1 MCVCM
6 CVCVCVCSV
15 CVCVCVC
22 VCVMVWYC
30 VSQVQYWLK
39 QLAAEV
45 AERLAVDQRE
55 VSV

>member
-1 MCVCM
+1 M
-6 CVCVCVCSV
+6 CVCVCVCV
-15 CVCVCVC
+15 H
-22 VCVMVWYC
+22 VMVWYC
-30 VSQVQYWLK
+30 VSQVQYWLE